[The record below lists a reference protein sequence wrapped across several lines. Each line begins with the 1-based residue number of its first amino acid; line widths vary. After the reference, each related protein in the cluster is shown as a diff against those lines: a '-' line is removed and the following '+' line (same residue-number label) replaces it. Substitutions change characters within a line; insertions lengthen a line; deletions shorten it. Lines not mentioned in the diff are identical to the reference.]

1 MGRTWSDEEKA
12 KACEEILKE
21 IASGKSLRA
30 VCRSGDDWIPPE
42 STFREWVDA
51 DPELAAQ
58 YARAR
63 DDRADVIFEECLIIA
78 DSQEGD
84 VIKVDG
90 QDAPNHDAIQRA
102 KLRIDTRK
110 WMLGKMQPKKYGDK
124 LAIGGADDLP
134 PIQTEEVS
142 PLERINRRLAGIAA
156 RSGTAGDPPEPDAS

>member
-12 KACEEILKE
+12 KACEEILKG
-21 IASGKSLRA
+21 IAGGKSLSA
-30 VCRSGDDWIPPE
+30 VCDHGDDWIPPRK
-42 STFREWVDA
+42 TFEGWCDA
-51 DPELAAQ
+51 DPQLAAD

-63 DDRADVIFEECLIIA
+63 DERAEAIFEECLIIA

-84 VIKVDG
+84 VIEVDG
-90 QDAPNHDAIQRA
+90 REVPNHDLIQRA

-156 RSGTAGDPPEPDAS
+156 RTGSAGDPAEPDAS

>member
-12 KACEEILKE
+12 KACAEILKGV
-21 IASGKSLRA
+21 ASGKSLRA

-51 DPELAAQ
+51 DPELAAH

-63 DDRADVIFEECLIIA
+63 EDREDVIFEECLIIA

-84 VIKVDG
+84 VIEVDG
-90 QDAPNHDAIQRA
+90 REVTNHDAIQRA

-110 WMLGKMQPKKYGDK
+110 WMLGKMQPKKYGDRAALELSGPDGGPVQVLDVTK
-124 LAIGGADDLP
+124 LSDAALAEIVAAGNGEAD
-134 PIQTEEVS
+134 
-142 PLERINRRLAGIAA
+142 AG
-156 RSGTAGDPPEPDAS
+156 